1 MRAGFAI
8 AAMVFGASSAT
19 AQGATCQIPPDL
31 ESTVNAGGEYWSR
44 LIETV
49 IVDEPS
55 SLAVDNSG
63 RIWVVG
69 RGCEASG
76 GARIVRL
83 SQAGEILDDHGYG
96 QGVIARWG
104 RVSVAADGQVWTAGF
119 YSDFYSQPR
128 GPEGLFVYSFTE
140 AEPEP
145 DRGFHESMTYN
156 GAEALLPLEGGGMFV
171 VQSVGS
177 ARGAEQPTGQ
187 DVEIIR
193 FSDSLNPVWT
203 YRSHSPGDD
212 MARSAALTP
221 DGEIWVVGKKSTGN
235 PRTGIRAW
243 IGRFDREGNPLFE
256 RFFGTGSYSASFDA
270 VLATED
276 GGAWMAGAVGGLA
289 QTVLIRVDADGEV
302 LHEVELDL
310 SLPSRGTNP
319 VALGLGMQRVTGLA
333 ATPEGGV
340 FAVGHTS
347 DPQSGELDALLVWIS
362 SDGELIRVETFGSS
376 GSDHAR
382 AVYMLED
389 GSALVAGATTNG
401 EPVMDRRGW
410 YGWLFRVGPN
420 GELPSLGSA
429 G

>member
-8 AAMVFGASSAT
+8 AAMLLGVSSAA
-19 AQGATCQIPPDL
+19 AQGPTCQIPPDL
-31 ESTVNAGGEYWSR
+31 ESAVNAGGEHWSR

-49 IVDEPS
+49 IIDEPN
-55 SLAVDNSG
+55 SLAVDSSG
-63 RIWVVG
+63 RIWMVG

-83 SQAGEILDDHGYG
+83 SQAGTILDDRGFEE
-96 QGVIARWG
+96 GVIARFG
-104 RVSVAADGQVWTAGF
+104 RASVAADGQVWTAGF

-128 GPEGLFVYSFTE
+128 GPKGLFVYSFDE
-140 AEPEP
+140 AEPVP
-145 DRGFHESMTYN
+145 GRGFYESLTYN
-156 GAEALLPLEGGGMFV
+156 GAEALLPLEDGGMLV

-177 ARGAEQPTGQ
+177 PREAEQSTGV

-193 FSDSLNPVWT
+193 FSESLNPVWT

-212 MARSAALTP
+212 LARSAALTP
-221 DGEIWVVGKKSTGN
+221 DGEIWVVGNKWTGS
-235 PRTGIRAW
+235 PRTGIQAW

-256 RFFGTGSYSASFDA
+256 RFFGVGSYTASFDA

-276 GGAWMAGAVGGLA
+276 GGAWVAGEVGGLA
-289 QTVLIRVDADGEV
+289 QTVLIRVDADGAI

-347 DPQSGELDALLVWIS
+347 DPQSGELDALMVWIS
-362 SDGELIRVETFGSS
+362 SDGELVRVETFGSS

-410 YGWLFRVGPN
+410 YGWLFRVGLN

-429 G
+429 E